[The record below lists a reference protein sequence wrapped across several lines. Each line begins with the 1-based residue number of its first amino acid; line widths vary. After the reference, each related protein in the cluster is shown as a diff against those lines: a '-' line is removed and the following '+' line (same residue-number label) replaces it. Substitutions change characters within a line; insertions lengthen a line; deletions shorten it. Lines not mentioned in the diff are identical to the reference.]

1 MQFLTLK
8 ARLNFAERPFFFF
21 FFFLIATD
29 QLFQFS
35 LMNWHPTFES
45 VVQERYWITQ
55 RGIIQSNCFVDTEG
69 DIGDGLLVA
78 CWGRKSISV
87 LRSLWK
93 TTPAGTQECWLC
105 FRWSTQRARGEVDTA
120 RDTQA
125 GPQSWSQPFS
135 AVDFIQGQLRLCIY
149 RATTRLPVNLH
160 HLHVLYRLT

>member
-1 MQFLTLK
+1 MQKGL
-8 ARLNFAERPFFFF
+8 FFSFS
-21 FFFLIATD
+21 FFLIATD